1 MSTKYIETIGR
12 RKTACARVRITPSAK
27 HSVAINGKTTDEFFP
42 IKELANNALL
52 PLKES
57 EEKFTITVLVKGG
70 GIAGQS
76 DAVRHGIARALVE
89 HDSSKR
95 TVLKQAG
102 FLKRDPRSVE
112 RKKPGRLKARK
123 KPSWSKR

>member
-1 MSTKYIETIGR
+1 MTTKYIETIGR
-12 RKTACARVRITPSAK
+12 RKTAYARVRITPAAK
-27 HSVAINGKTTDEFFP
+27 QSVAINGKTVDEFFP
-42 IKELANNALL
+42 IKQLANNVLL

-57 EEKFTITVLVKGG
+57 EDKFTITVLVKGG

-76 DAVRHGIARALVE
+76 DAVRHGIARAMTE

-95 TVLKQAG
+95 TALKKAG
-102 FLKRDPRSVE
+102 YLKRDPRSVE
-112 RKKPGRLKARK
+112 RKKPGHLKARK

>member
-12 RKTACARVRITPSAK
+12 RKTAYARVRITPSTK
-27 HSVAINGKTTDEFFP
+27 QSVTINGKGVDEFFT
-42 IKELANNALL
+42 IKELANNILL

-57 EEKFTITVLVKGG
+57 EDKFTITVLVKGG

-76 DAVRHGIARALVE
+76 DAVRHGIARGIVE

-95 TVLKQAG
+95 IALKKAG
-102 FLKRDPRSVE
+102 YLKRDPRSVE

>member
-12 RKTACARVRITPSAK
+12 RKTASARVRLTPSSK
-27 HSVAINGKTTDEFFP
+27 QSVTINGKNVDEFFT
-42 IKELANNALL
+42 IKDLANNALL

-57 EEKFTITVLVKGG
+57 GDKFTITVLVKGG
-70 GIAGQS
+70 GISGQS
-76 DAVRHGIARALVE
+76 DAVRHGIARGMTE
-89 HDSSKR
+89 HDSTKR
-95 TVLKQAG
+95 TVLKKAG
-102 FLKRDPRSVE
+102 YLKRDPRSVE

>member
-1 MSTKYIETIGR
+1 MSKYIETVGR
-12 RKTACARVRITPSAK
+12 RKTASARARTTSAAK
-27 HSVAINGKTTDEFFP
+27 QSVVVNGKTVEDYFK
-42 IKELANNALL
+42 IQELIRNALL

-57 EEKFTITVLVKGG
+57 EETFMVTAVINGG
-70 GIAGQS
+70 GVAGQAS
-76 DAVRHGIARALVE
+76 ALRHGIARAILE

-95 TVLKQAG
+95 SVLKKAG